1 VTDGRVCVVLPTF
14 NESKNIIN
22 LIEAIFDACPARYDL
37 EIVVVD
43 DNSPDRTY
51 DHVCDTFGDDPRVSA
66 LLRTSDRGL
75 ARSIRDGIV
84 QSTAEYIVV
93 MDTDFTHD
101 PKEIPNL
108 LHVLEICDIVSGSRF
123 CAGGRM
129 SDLQHYAAS
138 LLYNWILRI
147 LLRTQIQDNS
157 GGFFAARR
165 ANLVSLPL
173 DDIFFGYGD
182 YFFRLLYFAQRAKM
196 KVIEIPA
203 EYLSRSQGETKSN
216 WFKMLVMYTSAA
228 VRLRLKTWSKRR
240 TLFSAPRQSRERE
253 EER

>member
-1 VTDGRVCVVLPTF
+1 VIDARVCVVLPTF
-14 NESKNIIN
+14 NESKNIVG
-22 LIEAIFDACPARYDL
+22 LIRAIFDACAARYNL
-37 EIVVVD
+37 EIIVVD

-51 DHVCDTFGDDPRVSA
+51 YHVREVFADDPRVST

-75 ARSIRDGIV
+75 AKSIRAGIV

-108 LHVLEICDIVSGSRF
+108 LHVLKICDIVSGSRF

-129 SDLQHYAAS
+129 SDLQHYMAS
-138 LLYNWILRI
+138 LLYNWTLRI

-157 GGFFAARR
+157 GGFFAVRR
-165 ANLVSLPL
+165 ANLLLLPL
-173 DDIFFGYGD
+173 DEIFFGYGD

-196 KVIEIPA
+196 KIIEIPA
-203 EYLSRSQGETKSN
+203 EYLSRSEGETKSN
-216 WFKMLVMYTSAA
+216 WLKMLVLYTSAA
-228 VRLRLKTWSKRR
+228 VRLRMKTWSNSR
-240 TLFSAPRQSRERE
+240 TKGLI
-253 EER
+253 